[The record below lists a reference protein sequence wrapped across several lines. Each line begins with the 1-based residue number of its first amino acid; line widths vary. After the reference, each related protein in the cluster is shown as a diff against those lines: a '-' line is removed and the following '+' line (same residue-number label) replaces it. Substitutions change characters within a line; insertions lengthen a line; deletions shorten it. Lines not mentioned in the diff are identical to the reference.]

1 MNIYLDE
8 DFYAKTDS
16 ELFGYM
22 GEKNTRLVDFT
33 GLRLAG
39 ADSYTFII
47 EYGDGVKYEVP
58 IENSCFTVTSQMLRA
73 AGRIKCQVAAKAHY
87 SGSEECRLIK
97 KSNVFELVIMPSI
110 SGNIQPVP
118 EQVMSG
124 SLLDG
129 IRQAVGKTDPTSPRA
144 AEIITDVI
152 ADAIEQDIS
161 RE

>member
-39 ADSYTFII
+39 ADSYT
-47 EYGDGVKYEVP
+47 YEVP

-73 AGRIKCQVAAKAHY
+73 AGRIKCQVAAKAPY

-118 EQVMSG
+118 EQVISG

-144 AEIITDVI
+144 TEIITDVI